1 MPHRDLGDPELW
13 RASVARSRARREAPR
28 PRLRARSA
36 PRWGSPS
43 RRVLAAMA
51 LAVAGAAPV
60 MAATGGGAG
69 SRTTPHVRAVEPSPR
84 LDQGQATR
92 GLEPVARLRADN
104 LVAAE
109 TADPEP
115 VTARR
120 AGPAPR
126 RRAKAAATPRPRRI
140 ATSREAIVRMQ
151 QRLHLEADGVFGPR
165 TKRALKRFQRRH
177 DLTPDGVLGPATY
190 RALGLP
196 PGPVVKPRPVRRRG
210 GGGGDSRLAAM
221 VRAAN
226 RIAGKPYKWGGGHGS
241 WTDSGY
247 DCSGAVSYVLHAA
260 GLLGAPR
267 TADRFMGF
275 GVPGRGRR
283 VTIYAKNSH
292 VFMVINGRRFDT
304 TGRESSGSFWQPEMR
319 DTSAFVA
326 RHPAGL

>member
-1 MPHRDLGDPELW
+1 
-13 RASVARSRARREAPR
+13 
-28 PRLRARSA
+28 
-36 PRWGSPS
+36 
-43 RRVLAAMA
+43 MA

-60 MAATGGGAG
+60 MAATDGGGAG

-84 LDQGQATR
+84 LNPGRATR
-92 GLEPVARLRADN
+92 GLEPVAGLHADKLIARA
-104 LVAAE
+104 VKR
-109 TADPEP
+109 EP
-115 VTARR
+115 TTARQ
-120 AGPAPR
+120 AEPR
-126 RRAKAAATPRPRRI
+126 RRHRVEPKPRPRRI
-140 ATSREAIVRMQ
+140 ATARAAILLVQR
-151 QRLHLEADGVFGPR
+151 RLHLDADGVFGPR
-165 TKRALKRFQRRH
+165 TKRAVKRFQRRH
-177 DLTPDGVLGPATY
+177 DLTPDGILGPATY
-190 RALGLP
+190 RAMGLP
-196 PGPVVKPRPVRRRG
+196 PGPTVKPRPTRRRRG
-210 GGGGDSRLAAM
+210 GGGNSRVAAM
-221 VRAAN
+221 VQAAN

-275 GVPGRGRR
+275 GVPGRGRH

-304 TGRESSGSFWQPEMR
+304 TGRESSGSFWQPQMR